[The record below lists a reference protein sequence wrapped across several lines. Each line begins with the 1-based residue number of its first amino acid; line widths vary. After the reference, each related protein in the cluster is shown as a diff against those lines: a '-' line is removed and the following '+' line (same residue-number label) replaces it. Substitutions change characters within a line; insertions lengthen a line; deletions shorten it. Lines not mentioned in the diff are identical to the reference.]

1 MALFSE
7 LGSKHVRMFERF
19 LIKLNDTQA
28 LKRLFEKN
36 ELSRKKIMMFA
47 LDIANYTN
55 QNVRS
60 IKVNKYAVRPTT
72 APVAYELPGEAQN
85 HAN

>member
-60 IKVNKYAVRPTT
+60 VKINKYAVRPAA

-85 HAN
+85 HTN